1 MPEPVRAALEPT
13 DERKSRPA
21 QSRAALAP
29 TVSVIVPTLN
39 ESGNVRPLVALLD
52 DVLAQHDMEV
62 IFVDDSDDGTGAVVR
77 EIVPAENRDIV
88 LIHRGP
94 EQRTGGLGGAVVAG
108 LRAARAPWACV
119 MDADLQHP
127 PALISA
133 LFERAERG
141 DVDIVVASRFCGGG
155 RADEFG
161 PLRRMLS
168 RVSRLAA
175 EQLFATQLRGVTDPL
190 SGFFMVR
197 RDAVDA
203 DLLRPQGFKIL
214 LEILVRMGGL
224 RTAEIPFAF
233 GTRHSGASKSSANE
247 GARFV
252 KQLWALRSLEAASEP
267 TLDEKNAE
275 FTSSAGGWS
284 GSNGLFRAPSVRA
297 PAAANSNGLFR
308 ATSIRAPAAANGA
321 SVALHSGAIRLAR
334 LTRRAQSACGWNL
347 LTGEWQPSLRAAID
361 LALLFLAAAAAS
373 QPAAGD
379 GTVTHS
385 TLLLAYPLLVV
396 AVAAVRGVYTRR
408 TWASSLDAAG
418 AALVASVVAT
428 MAYVTATTLA
438 GVPADDMPLVLD
450 AALLATAVVCAT
462 TGGLELL
469 RRWAR
474 RTGRTGRRALIVG
487 AGVVGARVATRLRE
501 HPEYGLVPVGMLDA
515 EPNAARA
522 DLPVPMVGR
531 TQEVV
536 EAAAAMSAKQVI
548 LAFTRAPDQEL
559 VELVRRCEEA
569 GLEVSLVPRLF
580 ESMNERFEL
589 QCIGTLPLM
598 ALRNIDV
605 KGWQFTLKYALD
617 RIVAAV
623 LLVVLAPLMLA
634 AAAAVKLTSPGS
646 VLFRQRRVGLD
657 GQSFDL
663 LKFRSMHI
671 GDKVTGFE
679 LIAGMAPGGIEG
691 ADRRTPIGKL
701 LRRTFIDELPQLI
714 NVLRGEMSLIGP
726 RPERPEFVALFKD
739 VVNRYGD
746 RHRIKSGITGWA
758 QVHGLRGQTALAD
771 RIELD
776 NHYIDNWSA
785 AMDLKIIALT
795 VMAVV
800 SNGWDA

>member
-1 MPEPVRAALEPT
+1 MPETVRAALEPT
-13 DERKSRPA
+13 DERESRPA
-21 QSRAALAP
+21 RFRAAFAP
-29 TVSVIVPTLN
+29 IVSVIVPTRN

-52 DVLAQHDMEV
+52 GVLAQRDMEV
-62 IFVDDSDDGTGAVVR
+62 IFVDDSDDGTDAVVR
-77 EIVPAENRDIV
+77 EMVPADNRDIV
-88 LIHRGP
+88 LIHRGR

-108 LRAARAPWACV
+108 LRAARAPWVCV

-127 PALISA
+127 PALIA
-133 LFERAERG
+133 DLFDRAQRG
-141 DVDIVVASRFCGGG
+141 DVDIVVASRFSGGG
-155 RADEFG
+155 RAEELG
-161 PLRRMLS
+161 PRRRMLS
-168 RVSRLAA
+168 RVSSLAA
-175 EQLFATQLRGVTDPL
+175 ERLFAAQLRGVTDPM

-203 DLLRPQGFKIL
+203 DVLRPQGFKIL
-214 LEILVRMGGL
+214 LEILVRMPGL
-224 RTAEIPFAF
+224 RTAEVPFAF
-233 GTRHSGASKSSANE
+233 GSRHSGDSKSSAKE
-247 GARFV
+247 GARFL
-252 KQLWALRSLEAASEP
+252 KQLWGLRSLQAATEP
-267 TLDEKNAE
+267 TLDEENARV
-275 FTSSAGGWS
+275 TPSPGGSSGPDGR
-284 GSNGLFRAPSVRA
+284 LRAPLTQA
-297 PAAANSNGLFR
+297 PAAARGE
-308 ATSIRAPAAANGA
+308 
-321 SVALHSGAIRLAR
+321 SVAPHSGIVRPAR
-334 LTRRAQSACGWNL
+334 LMRRAQWARGWDL
-347 LTGEWQPSLRAAID
+347 LTRQSQPSLRAAID
-361 LALLFLAAAAAS
+361 LALLYLAASS

-379 GTVTHS
+379 GTLTHP

-396 AVAAVRGVYTRR
+396 AVAAMRGVYTRR
-408 TWASSLDAAG
+408 AWPSSLDAMG
-418 AALVASVVAT
+418 AALVASALAT

-438 GVPADDMPLVLD
+438 GVPTDDMPLVLD

-487 AGVVGARVATRLRE
+487 AGVVGARVATRLRD
-501 HPEYGLVPVGMLDA
+501 HPEHGLVPVGVLDA

-531 TQEVV
+531 PQEVV
-536 EAAAAMSAKQVI
+536 EAAAAMRAEHVI
-548 LAFTRAPDQEL
+548 LAFTRASDQEL
-559 VELVRRCEEA
+559 VEVVRRCDAA

-580 ESMNERFEL
+580 ESMNERSEL
-589 QCIGTLPLM
+589 QCVGTLPLM
-598 ALRNIDV
+598 ALRSIDPE
-605 KGWQFTLKYALD
+605 GWQFTLKYALD

-623 LLVVLAPLMLA
+623 LLVVLAPLMLIV
-634 AAAAVKLTSPGS
+634 AAAVKLTSPGP

-663 LKFRSMHI
+663 IKFRSMHI
-671 GDKVTGFE
+671 GDEAAGFE
-679 LIAGMAPGGIEG
+679 LTAGVAPGGIEG

-726 RPERPEFVALFKD
+726 RPERPEFVALFSD

-771 RIELD
+771 RVELD
-776 NHYIDNWSA
+776 NHYIENWSA
-785 AMDLKIIALT
+785 AMDLKILALT
-795 VMAVV
+795 VMAVL